1 MIANVKARYTN
12 GILMPLEPV
21 DLAEGAEVT
30 VSIEEE
36 QREPVAQG
44 ANVLE
49 DMATLAKGLIDRYP
63 DDGRDKPANG
73 SINYKHNL
81 YGHPKKAPECTRAE
95 AGSQDGTRAGLHIS
109 P

>member
-36 QREPVAQG
+36 QREPVA
-44 ANVLE
+44 
-49 DMATLAKGLIDRYP
+49 
-63 DDGRDKPANG
+63 
-73 SINYKHNL
+73 
-81 YGHPKKAPECTRAE
+81 
-95 AGSQDGTRAGLHIS
+95 
-109 P
+109 